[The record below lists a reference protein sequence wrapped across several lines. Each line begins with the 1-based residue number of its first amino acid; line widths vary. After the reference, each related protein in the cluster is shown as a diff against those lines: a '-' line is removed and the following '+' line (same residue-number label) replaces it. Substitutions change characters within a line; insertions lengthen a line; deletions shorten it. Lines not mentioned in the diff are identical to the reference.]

1 MAKKWQDV
9 EFVDYK
15 ERQRRKR
22 MRKRQNVQKDI
33 VEEVEKKWN
42 FMIIGALG
50 STFLIVL
57 LIGLNTFFAEQSVSK
72 DAKVKSYLESIQ
84 FTGDTFYR
92 KLAGDDWVH
101 FVDPKKFYDSWQFKT
116 GVDSNLQL
124 KTFDD
129 VRLKLRSNSELELTS
144 IEIFNDNKGSKTNI
158 EIEYGLFVLDS
169 SGSKGLLEVKIG
181 EAIIYAR
188 PSKTII
194 SYQADKTII
203 KLGSGISKLSYQD
216 VETVLSDGE
225 MIEISNNVL
234 GEKTKFNPLSEK
246 W

>member
-50 STFLIVL
+50 SAFLIIL
-57 LIGLNTFFAEQSVSK
+57 LIGLNSFFAEQSVSQ
-72 DAKVKSYLESIQ
+72 DAKVKSYLESVQ

-116 GVDSNLQL
+116 GVDSSLQL
-124 KTFDD
+124 QTFDD
-129 VRLKLRSNSELELTS
+129 VLLKLRSDSELELSS

-158 EIEYGLFVLDS
+158 ETELGLFVFDS
-169 SGSKGLLEVKIG
+169 SRSKGLLEIKVG
-181 EAIIYAR
+181 SAVIYAR
-188 PSKTII
+188 PSKMIVD
-194 SYQADKTII
+194 YQATKTVI

-216 VETVLSDGE
+216 SEIVLNDGE

-234 GEKTKFNPLSEK
+234 GEKSKFNPLSEK

>member
-1 MAKKWQDV
+1 LAKKWQDV

-42 FMIIGALG
+42 FMIVGALG
-50 STFLIVL
+50 SAFLIVL
-57 LIGLNTFFAEQSVSK
+57 IIGLNSFFAEQSISK
-72 DAKVKSYLESIQ
+72 DAKIKSYLESIQ
-84 FTGDTFYR
+84 FAGDTFYR

-101 FVDPKKFYDSWQFKT
+101 FVDPKKFFDSWQFKT

-129 VRLKLRSNSELELTS
+129 VVLKLRSDSELELTS
-144 IEIFNDNKGSKTNI
+144 IEIFNDNEGSKTNI
-158 EIEYGLFVLDS
+158 ETEYGMFVFDS
-169 SGSKGLLEVKIG
+169 STSKGLLEIKVG
-181 EAIIYAR
+181 SAILYAR
-188 PSKTII
+188 PSKVIVD
-194 SYQADKTII
+194 YQATKTVV
-203 KLGSGISKLSYQD
+203 KLGGGISKLSYQD
-216 VETVLSDGE
+216 KEVVLSDGE
-225 MIEISNNVL
+225 MIEITNNVL
-234 GEKTKFNPLSEK
+234 GTKTKFNPLSEK